1 MATRPDKGQGRG
13 EAKTHKVATQMIFLQ
28 KTDHAIN
35 AHGGLN
41 LIGKLIAKFCPLERL
56 FAPLRKERSDKFSM
70 CDALKTQ
77 LGLISMGRCQYE
89 DIESFRATPDQAK
102 ANAGQESFAQSL
114 GTAFV
119 PSEAA
124 LRTAMKTLADAD
136 GHSIAK
142 LSECSLNIL
151 KARPIASCMHA
162 GWAYVPCD
170 VDVTCFDNDGSHREN
185 VGRTYHGYDG
195 YAPIMAYIGAQ
206 GYVLDH
212 EMRPGSQHCQ
222 KDTPEFLT
230 HMLERLK
237 QIELKDEVLIRMDSG
252 NDSAD
257 TLAVLR
263 ASPHRF
269 LVKRNQRQEN
279 PVKWLSHAMAMGA
292 PDETPRPGKQV
303 WLGSV
308 GHLRPGG
315 ESGAQ
320 EPMNVIYRVTRRSID
335 KRGQALLID
344 EIEVE
349 TYWTNLWQDAGS
361 VVALYHA
368 HGTSEQFHSELKT
381 DMNLERFASHS
392 YAVNSLQLQL
402 GTLAYNLVRVVEE
415 LAREERSEW
424 PTRIK
429 EVQRRRVGSVIAD
442 LILVAGKIV
451 RHAGKTVMKLASS
464 WSWTRVVIAVEQRI
478 QGLRAVS

>member
-1 MATRPDKGQGRG
+1 
-13 EAKTHKVATQMIFLQ
+13 MIPLQ
-28 KTDHAIN
+28 QTNDAIN

-41 LIGKLIAKFCPLERL
+41 LIGKLIAKFCPLDRL
-56 FAPLRKERSDKFSM
+56 FAPERRQRSDAFPLS
-70 CDALKTQ
+70 DALKTQ
-77 LGLISMGRCQYE
+77 LGLIAMGRCQYE
-89 DIESFRATPDQAK
+89 DIESFRPAADATDAIP
-102 ANAGQESFAQSL
+102 GQESFAQSL
-114 GTAFV
+114 GTAYV
-119 PSEAA
+119 PSESAM
-124 LRTAMKTLADAD
+124 RSAMKTLADAD

-151 KARPIASCMHA
+151 KARPIASCTHD

-206 GYVLDH
+206 GFVLDH

-222 KDTPEFLT
+222 KGTPEFLA
-230 HMLERLK
+230 HMLERLA
-237 QIELKDEVLIRMDSG
+237 QIELTDEVLIRMDSG

-269 LVKRNQRQEN
+269 LIKRNQRQEN
-279 PVKWLSHAMAMGA
+279 PLKWLSHAMAMGA

-315 ESGAQ
+315 ESSEQ
-320 EPMNVIYRVTRRSID
+320 EPLNVIYRVTRRSID

-349 TYWTNLWQDAGS
+349 TYWTNLWQEAAE

-415 LAREERSEW
+415 LAREEREEW

-429 EVQRRRVGSVIAD
+429 NVQRRRVGSVISD

-451 RHAGKTVMKLASS
+451 RHAGKTVMKLASQ
-464 WSWTRVVIAVEQRI
+464 WSWTRVILAVEQRI
-478 QGLRAVS
+478 KGLQAVG

>member
-1 MATRPDKGQGRG
+1 
-13 EAKTHKVATQMIFLQ
+13 MIPLQ
-28 KTDHAIN
+28 QTDDSIN

-41 LIGKLIAKFCPLERL
+41 LIGKLIAKFCPLDRL
-56 FAPLRKERSDKFSM
+56 FAPERKVRSDKFSM
-70 CDALKTQ
+70 SDVIKTQ
-77 LGLISMGRCQYE
+77 LGLLSMGRSQYE
-89 DIESFRATPDQAK
+89 DIESFRTNPEQAEAK
-102 ANAGQESFAQSL
+102 AGQESFAQSL
-114 GTAFV
+114 GTAYV
-119 PSEAA
+119 PSEVAM
-124 LRTAMKTLADAD
+124 RSAMKTLADAD
-136 GHSIAK
+136 GLTLAK

-151 KARPIASCMHA
+151 KERPIASCTHA

-222 KDTPEFLT
+222 KHTPEFLT

-237 QIELKDEVLIRMDSG
+237 QIDLKDEVLIRMDSG

-263 ASPHRF
+263 GSNHRF

-315 ESGAQ
+315 ESSEQ
-320 EPMNVIYRVTRRSID
+320 DPMNVIYRVTRRSID

-415 LAREERSEW
+415 LAREERKQW

-478 QGLRAVS
+478 QGLRGVS

>member
-1 MATRPDKGQGRG
+1 
-13 EAKTHKVATQMIFLQ
+13 MIPLQ
-28 KTDHAIN
+28 QTNDAIN

-41 LIGKLIAKFCPLERL
+41 LIGKLIAKFCPLDRL
-56 FAPLRKERSDKFSM
+56 FAPERRERSDKFSM
-70 CDALKTQ
+70 CDAIKTQ
-77 LGLISMGRCQYE
+77 LGLLAMGRTEYD
-89 DIESFRATPDQAK
+89 DIESFRAAPQQQAL
-102 ANAGQESFAQSL
+102 ANAGLESFAQSL

-124 LRTAMKTLADAD
+124 LRSAMKTLADAEAQTLD
-136 GHSIAK
+136 KTLDK

-151 KARPIASCMHA
+151 KSQPIASA
-162 GWAYVPCD
+162 TQDGWAYVPCD

-222 KDTPEFLT
+222 KGTPEFLK
-230 HMLERLK
+230 HMLGRLA
-237 QIELKDEVLIRMDSG
+237 QIALKDEVLIRMDSG

-279 PVKWLSHAMAMGA
+279 PIKWLSIAMAMGA
-292 PDETPRPGKQV
+292 PDETPRPGKEV
-303 WLGSV
+303 WQGSV

-315 ESGAQ
+315 ESSEQA
-320 EPMNVIYRVTRRSID
+320 PMNVIYRVTRRSID
-335 KRGQALLID
+335 KHGQALLID
-344 EIEVE
+344 DIEVE
-349 TYWTNLWQDAGS
+349 TYWTNLWQEAPA
-361 VVALYHA
+361 VIALYHA

-392 YAVNSLQLQL
+392 YAVNTLRLEL

-415 LAREERSEW
+415 LAREERNEW

-429 EVQRRRVGSVIAD
+429 KVQRRRVGSVIAD

-464 WSWTRVVIAVEQRI
+464 WSWTPVMLAVEQRI
-478 QGLRAVS
+478 QSLRAMG